1 MRIRPKNG
9 RKNEERPRI
18 FIKQEEELHPVI
30 LYPFIIAF
38 FIYWVYLLLTRY
50 YGIYPSIRLNQL
62 NWALSISRSPPQSI
76 NFLTT
81 MGNHVL
87 RLVYLVLILLAG
99 FGLGNTI
106 IGKIKLFSRL
116 NLEKFVFDL
125 GLGLGVII
133 IYVFIVGIFG
143 ILYKPVI
150 LIFLLV
156 FGFIGCLKFRQI
168 KFRLE
173 KKSFLELFLLFILFL
188 FIFFNFVA
196 SLVPETFYDSLV
208 YHLGVPLQWLQN
220 HRIFEI
226 PSIHMS
232 YYPLNIQ
239 LLYGIGVLLKDE
251 ILSSMIHFSLG
262 ILLVLMIYAFCQRYF
277 NRRVALFASTVFYT
291 VPLVAMVTSKTATE
305 LGLGV
310 YEFLAVFSFVNW
322 ASENKRDWFYLSA
335 VFSGIALGSKYISGF
350 CAISLMI
357 AIFVKCLFF
366 DKEKIA
372 TSLKRVIIFG
382 LISFLFASP
391 WYIRNLINTG
401 NPLYPFLSDKIGFLQ
416 PRVWI
421 FPDFAPYPLSLKSIL
436 LVPWKSTMGQVQES
450 FSGPIFL
457 LLLPLFLIYRKVS
470 KPVKLLW
477 LYFLPYFLLWVA
489 IGMVYLRYFIPTLSI
504 LSIISAYYLFGIKE
518 NFLLRRGLMFACC
531 IIFITNL
538 EFSLSMQKVNRDPW
552 GVALGFQTKEDYL
565 GTQRPSYPCPYY
577 GTINWANRNL
587 PKDAKILFIG
597 ECRGYY
603 SKRKFICAAA
613 ADFAPVI
620 EYIKESENAEG
631 LYLTFNREGITHF
644 LVNLKEA
651 IRLKGYDI
659 FHWDK
664 KEFEIFCNFWDKY
677 IKELYGTNGVY
688 LYEILSIEEAE
699 KPHQAPINFV
709 RELERFDFEPDALL
723 KIYWEYKEWNEL
735 EREYK
740 SILRTV
746 TSEAAYVYFSEKL
759 AEVCFQKKKYSDA
772 VSILERVLKINPQR
786 GDLKQR
792 LDFLNRLIE
801 KEKRNVRGD

>member
-1 MRIRPKNG
+1 MKIRPKNN
-9 RKNEERPRI
+9 RKKEERPRT
-18 FIKQEEELHPVI
+18 FIKQEEELRPVI
-30 LYPFIIAF
+30 PYPFIVAF
-38 FIYWVYLLLTRY
+38 FIYWVYLVLTRY
-50 YGIYPSIRLNQL
+50 YRIYPLTLNRLD
-62 NWALSISRSPPQSI
+62 WVLSVSRSLPQSI
-76 NFLTT
+76 NFLAT

-87 RLVYLVLILLAG
+87 RLVYLLLILLAG

-106 IGKIKLFSRL
+106 FKKTKLFSYP
-116 NLEKFVFDL
+116 NLEKFVFSL

-133 IYVFIVGIFG
+133 LYIFTVGILG

-156 FGFIGCLKFRQI
+156 FAFIGCLKFREV

-239 LLYGIGVLLKDE
+239 LLYGIGILLKDE
-251 ILSSMIHFSLG
+251 ILASMIHFSLG
-262 ILLVLMIYAFCQRYF
+262 ILLVLMIYTFCQKYF

-305 LGLGV
+305 LALGV
-310 YEFLAVFSFVNW
+310 YELLAVFSFVNW
-322 ASENKRDWFYLSA
+322 ASENKREWFYLSA
-335 VFSGIALGSKYISGF
+335 IFSGIALGSKYISGF
-350 CAISLMI
+350 CVVSLMV
-357 AIFVKCLFF
+357 AIFLKCLFF
-366 DKEKIA
+366 DKEKIG
-372 TSLKRVIIFG
+372 TSLKRIIIFG

-401 NPLYPFLSDKIGFLQ
+401 NPIYPFLSDKIGFLQ
-416 PRVWI
+416 PRAWALSD
-421 FPDFAPYPLSLKSIL
+421 PGPYSLSLKSIL
-436 LVPWKSTMGQVQES
+436 LLPWKSTMGQVQES
-450 FSGPIFL
+450 FPGPIFL

-477 LYFLPYFLLWVA
+477 LYFLPYFLLWVVV
-489 IGMVYLRYFIPTLSI
+489 GKVYLRYFIPTLTI

-518 NFLLRRGLMFACC
+518 NLLLRRGLILACC

-603 SKRKFICAAA
+603 SKRKIICATA

-620 EYIKESENAEG
+620 EYIKESENAED

-651 IRLKGYDI
+651 IRLKGYNI

-677 IKELYGTNGVY
+677 IKELYGEYGVY

-699 KPHQAPINFV
+699 EPHQAPINFI
-709 RELERFDFEPDALL
+709 RELETYDFEENTLL
-723 KIYWEYKEWNEL
+723 KIYWEHKQWDEL

-740 SILRTV
+740 SILQSV
-746 TSEAAYVYFSEKL
+746 TTKDAYVYFFERL
-759 AEVCFQKKKYSDA
+759 AEVYVQKRKYSEA
-772 VSILERVLKINPQR
+772 MSIFERILKINPARQ
-786 GDLKQR
+786 DLKQK
-792 LDFLNRLIE
+792 LDLLNRLSE
-801 KEKRNVRGD
+801 KEKINE